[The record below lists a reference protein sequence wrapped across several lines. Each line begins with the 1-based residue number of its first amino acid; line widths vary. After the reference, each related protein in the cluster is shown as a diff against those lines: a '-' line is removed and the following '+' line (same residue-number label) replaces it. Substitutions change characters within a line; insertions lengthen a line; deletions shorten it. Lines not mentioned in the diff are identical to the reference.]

1 MKRFGALM
9 IGFAMST
16 ALLVS
21 TPGAASAVPGTTAQ
35 GNAASIDYVIAR
47 GLAQRGVPF
56 SYGGGGV
63 SGPSH
68 GVGQY
73 LNVVGF
79 DASGLTQYAFA
90 GVGIKLPRSSAT
102 QYQVGRKVL
111 PAQAQRGDLIF
122 YGPQGTQSVALYLGN
137 QQMLE
142 VSSAV
147 NVAPVRAAEM
157 APYLV
162 RILDA

>member
-1 MKRFGALM
+1 MKRL
-9 IGFAMST
+9 T
-16 ALLVS
+16 ALLIGLMLAVA
-21 TPGAASAVPGTTAQ
+21 TPGVASALPGATAP
-35 GNAASIDYVIAR
+35 GNGSMIDYVIAR
-47 GLAQRGVPF
+47 GLSQRGVPF

-63 SGPSH
+63 GGPTH
-68 GVGQY
+68 GTGRY
-73 LNVVGF
+73 LHVVGF

-90 GVGIKLPRSSAT
+90 GAGIKLPRSSAT

-122 YGPQGTQSVALYLGN
+122 YGPNGTQSVALYLGN

-147 NVAPVRAAEM
+147 TVAPVRSAEM

-162 RILDA
+162 RILDS